1 MINYALI
8 LDRRNLRHLA
18 PTTNGDSYE
27 GIVWTGEPIPKA
39 ELDALWPEV
48 QAELHAE
55 RVQRERQAAY
65 RAESDP
71 IAMKMLR
78 GEATEAEWLAKVNEI
93 KQRLPDPDGDDH
105 D

>member
-1 MINYALI
+1 MILE
-8 LDRRNLRHLA
+8 RRFLGTHIS
-18 PTTNGDSYE
+18 TNGDNYE
-27 GIVWTGEPIPKA
+27 GITWKGEPIPKA

-48 QAELHAE
+48 QAELKAE
-55 RVQRERQAAY
+55 RVSRERQAAY

-93 KQRLPDPDGDDH
+93 RERIK
-105 D
+105 

>member
-1 MINYALI
+1 MRNKYLTIAG
-8 LDRRNLRHLA
+8 RRFPGEWTFNGSD
-18 PTTNGDSYE
+18 TTDDFDGLTW
-27 GIVWTGEPIPKA
+27 VGEPRTKA

-65 RAESDP
+65 RTESDP

-78 GEATEAEWLAKVNEI
+78 GEATEAEWLAKIAEI
-93 KQRLPDPDGDDH
+93 KERIK
-105 D
+105 